1 MNQASPITSV
11 ILEKAQGLQKALFA
25 NINDTST
32 SLNDCLQELAQSA
45 AVLEDYAQLQSLNL
59 NGHLDALTALRIAL
73 TLSELNQCQSSL
85 ALHIAS
91 ARQAGLNSS
100 EIDSNRAGTSQD
112 AKGAVA
118 VQFARQLVRGSGHS
132 QKVSPKQWQD
142 IRRAGYSDDQ
152 ILEIISHVGMHLLGN
167 MLINIDGTESNFSLI
182 NLNKKS
188 QLSELKELNESKKI
202 LVNSELVKGRSTA

>member
-11 ILEKAQGLQKALFA
+11 ILEKAQGLQKVLFA

-118 VQFARQLVRGSGHS
+118 VQFAQQLVRGSGHS
-132 QKVSPKQWQD
+132 QKVSPEQWQD
-142 IRRAGYSDDQ
+142 IRRAGYSDGE
-152 ILEIISHVGMHLLGN
+152 ILEIISHVGMHVLGN
-167 MLINIDGTESNFSLI
+167 MLVSMNAMTNQSPPI
-182 NLNKKS
+182 NLKRKS
-188 QLSELKELNESKKI
+188 QLSELKELNESQKI